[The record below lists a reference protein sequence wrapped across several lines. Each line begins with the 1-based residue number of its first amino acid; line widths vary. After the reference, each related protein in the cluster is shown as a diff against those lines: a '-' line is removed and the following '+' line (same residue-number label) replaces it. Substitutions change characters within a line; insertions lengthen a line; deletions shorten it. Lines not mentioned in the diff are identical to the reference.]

1 MALTPAERESL
12 AADVAA
18 AVPAIRAFIAVDKE
32 DKIHIVKH
40 LLDKQVG
47 TDETALIS
55 TIPGLTPELTE
66 MITDPLLDVLAAAVV
81 KWLAGEEE
89 VA

>member
-1 MALTPAERESL
+1 MALTPSEREAL
-12 AADVAA
+12 AAKVAG
-18 AVPAIRAFIAVDKE
+18 AVPAIREFIAVDKE

-47 TDETALIS
+47 TDETAIIAS
-55 TIPGLTPELTE
+55 IPGLTPELTE

-81 KWLAGEEE
+81 KWLVGEPE